1 MAQGRLKIAMLC
13 IHSSPIGAIGTRDTG
28 GMSIYVRELAQ
39 DLGRHG
45 HYVDIYTR
53 PPVEPSP
60 QVVVVSDTVRIIH
73 LDVPDS
79 RHCSK
84 LELYPLLPDFLLS
97 LISFASRDGVH
108 YDLVYSHYWLSGCLG
123 DCARQLWAVPHLV
136 TFHTLGAL
144 KNGCSRKQA
153 EPELRINAEK
163 NLVQHCSRVIMASER
178 ERRNLIQHYGIA
190 SNKTG
195 VVPCGVDF
203 ERFQPMDRQAA
214 RSSLGLDQHKKLILY
229 VGRSDPLK
237 GIDCLMEAVSL
248 LPDRQDLCVM
258 IVGENDYADPGFTT
272 MLDRLGMRNN
282 VRFAGRIEH
291 SLLPLYYNAADILA
305 IPSRYESFGL
315 VALEALACGTPVVT
329 TPVGAMESIICPGES
344 GMVVSDFSVR
354 TLSEGL
360 NESMAGASAMQ
371 PEAIRSSIL
380 GYTWSRTAA
389 GVLKHCYSAIEEQQ
403 ARCKA
408 RPHNRESVCWTQT
421 YL

>member
-1 MAQGRLKIAMLC
+1 M
-13 IHSSPIGAIGTRDTG
+13 
-28 GMSIYVRELAQ
+28 
-39 DLGRHG
+39 DLDH
-45 HYVDIYTR
+45 
-53 PPVEPSP
+53 
-60 QVVVVSDTVRIIH
+60 
-73 LDVPDS
+73 
-79 RHCSK
+79 
-84 LELYPLLPDFLLS
+84 
-97 LISFASRDGVH
+97 
-108 YDLVYSHYWLSGCLG
+108 
-123 DCARQLWAVPHLV
+123 
-136 TFHTLGAL
+136 
-144 KNGCSRKQA
+144 
-153 EPELRINAEK
+153 
-163 NLVQHCSRVIMASER
+163 
-178 ERRNLIQHYGIA
+178 
-190 SNKTG
+190 
-195 VVPCGVDF
+195 
-203 ERFQPMDRQAA
+203 FQPMDRQAA
-214 RSSLGLDQHKKLILY
+214 RSSLGLDQEKKLILY

-237 GIDCLMEAVSL
+237 GIDCLIEAVSL

-258 IVGENDYADPGFTT
+258 IVGENDYAGSDFKT
-272 MLDRLGMRNN
+272 MLDTLGMRNY